1 MDTKLD
7 TSVDKFMNRVQLTKI
22 SKFGVATLDC
32 VKVFMLKQ
40 IFFYTCLKGNS
51 EKSNWF

>member
-22 SKFGVATLDC
+22 TASNINVMRAT
-32 VKVFMLKQ
+32 KIK
-40 IFFYTCLKGNS
+40 
-51 EKSNWF
+51 